1 MMISENEKEKK
12 IDSFKVNIADKLESL
27 LDQEYKTI
35 DVISEKE

>member
-27 LDQEYKTI
+27 LD
-35 DVISEKE
+35 